1 MASYTVYH
9 GAFICQEC
17 KAEVGTVRLYAD
29 TKEFTWMCREKHLSR
44 VLISPKKRDYER
56 KERI

>member
-29 TKEFTWMCREKHLSR
+29 TKEFTWL
-44 VLISPKKRDYER
+44 
-56 KERI
+56 